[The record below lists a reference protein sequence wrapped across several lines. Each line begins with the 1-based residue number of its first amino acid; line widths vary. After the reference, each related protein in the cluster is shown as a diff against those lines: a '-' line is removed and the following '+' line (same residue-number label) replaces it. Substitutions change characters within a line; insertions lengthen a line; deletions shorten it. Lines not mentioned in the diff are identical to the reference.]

1 MKLEID
7 NLKEGI
13 LKNINNAQELIDE
26 AEILY
31 ENEKY
36 ARAYLLSHFAIEES
50 SKCGML
56 LKIIAFKI
64 WNEKIDIKT
73 VRKGFINHKEKIK
86 NFKLLEIFNENKI
99 FDLKTEIGK
108 LNDFKNQSI
117 YVNWTNE
124 NEFIMPNEIFNKEMT
139 EEMIQ
144 KSLEYV
150 KLYTK
155 ISIQLINNE
164 AEIFSTL
171 KESKELKPIKK
182 IIDYE
187 KKR

>member
-26 AEILY
+26 AEILF

-56 LKIIAFKI
+56 LKIIAFKV

-73 VRKGFINHKEKIK
+73 VRKRFINHNEKIK
-86 NFKLLEIFNENKI
+86 NFKLLEIFNEN
-99 FDLKTEIGK
+99 
-108 LNDFKNQSI
+108 KNQSI

-124 NEFIMPNEIFNKEMT
+124 NEFIMPNEIFKKEMT
-139 EEMIQ
+139 EEMFQ

-164 AEIFSTL
+164 SEIFSTL
-171 KESKELKPIKK
+171 KESKNLKPIKE

-187 KKR
+187 KSR